1 MVCLKVL
8 VMAMD
13 MVMTQPGSER
23 DRAGTGR
30 LSRPASLW

>member
-13 MVMTQPGSER
+13 MVMARPGSER
-23 DRAGTGR
+23 ICAGTGR
-30 LSRPASLW
+30 HSRPASL